1 MVGMDFDVL
10 FGAYEAIRWMSPD
23 EIQTALSELES
34 MEGGSQSKMMIS
46 MMLINLWAKQD
57 GRGALEYSLASKNQM
72 TKGMGVMS
80 GLMAWAKT
88 DSEGAWEW
96 FEENRDTVKKGGMM
110 GSAIGPMM
118 YAALA
123 QQDMGKAFARMGDLN
138 RQEKKTAISMIGMQ
152 TVMDPARRDEFVR
165 QLETLDDK
173 KLKDEALQSMVTM
186 WAFQDPQEA
195 VAFIDS
201 REWDEETQNSM
212 RTQVAASWANMD
224 AEAALTWRLENLGEN
239 EDRGEAVAQSF
250 SQWMTHDSESAE
262 AWLDQQPAELRTD
275 ALYQQTSNR
284 LQWSDNYEDAADWA
298 NRIEEQE
305 SRESTYRQIYNRW
318 NGADE
323 AEAQKWLEGLD
334 AETREAV
341 ETEAGPQ
348 AAEAVPLLEEQ
359 PVLE

>member
-1 MVGMDFDVL
+1 MAQMDFDIM

-23 EIQTALSELES
+23 EVQTALSELES

-80 GLMAWAKT
+80 GLMAWAKN

-96 FEENRDTVKKGGMM
+96 FDENRDTVKKSGMM
-110 GSAIGPMM
+110 GSSIGPLM

-138 RQEKKTAISMIGMQ
+138 RQEKKTAISMIGMR
-152 TVMDPARRDEFVR
+152 TVTDPARRDEFVR
-165 QLETLDDK
+165 QLEALDDK
-173 KLKDEALQSMVTM
+173 KLQDEALQSMVTM
-186 WAFQDPQEA
+186 WAYQDPQEA

-201 REWDEETQNSM
+201 REWDEETQNTL
-212 RTQVAASWANMD
+212 RTQVAASWANLD

-239 EDRGEAVAQSF
+239 EDRGDAVAQSF
-250 SQWMTHDSESAE
+250 SHWMTRDSESAE
-262 AWLDQQPAELRTD
+262 AWLDKQPAELRTD
-275 ALYQQTSNR
+275 TLYQQTATG
-284 LQWSDNYEDAADWA
+284 LQWSNNYEDAMAWA

-318 NGADE
+318 NGTDE
-323 AEAQKWLEGLD
+323 TEAQKWLEGLD

-341 ETEAGPQ
+341 ETESGPR
-348 AAEAVPLLEEQ
+348 ATETIPLHEERLVPR
-359 PVLE
+359 